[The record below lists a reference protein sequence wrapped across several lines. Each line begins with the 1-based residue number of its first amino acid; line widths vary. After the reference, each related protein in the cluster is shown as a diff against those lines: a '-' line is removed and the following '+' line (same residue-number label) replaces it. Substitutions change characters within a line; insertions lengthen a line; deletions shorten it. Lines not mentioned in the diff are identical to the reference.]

1 MTKLFLCL
9 IFLAGISA
17 RGAAADDTKIGY
29 VDMQKA
35 IQSTEAG
42 KKAKKD
48 LEKEFNAKKEEL
60 QTKEKDLKKM
70 TEDFEKK
77 SSVLSDEVKAKKQQE
92 IQEEMLKYRDYV
104 GKSQAAIQ
112 ERERNLTA
120 PILERLRGIIG
131 DIGSKEHYTVIL
143 EKAENSVLWAP
154 KNIDLTDRIVAE
166 FDKKK

>member
-1 MTKLFLCL
+1 MLKILMGL
-9 IFLAGISA
+9 IFLGSL
-17 RGAAADDTKIGY
+17 AAQAVAASDTKIGY

-35 IQSTEAG
+35 IQGTDAG

-48 LEKEFNAKKEEL
+48 LEKEFNDKKTEL

-77 SSVLSDEVKAKKQQE
+77 SSVLSDEVKQKKQAE

-104 GKSQAAIQ
+104 GKSQLAIQ

-120 PILERLRGIIG
+120 PILEKLRAIIG
-131 DIGSKEHYTVIL
+131 DIGQKESYTVIL

-154 KNIDLTDRIVAE
+154 KNIDLTDRVVAE